1 MIFDFNFGLAA
12 VLLPL
17 LLVLAASSLRV
28 LREYQRG
35 VVFQLGRFWKVKG
48 PGLVLVIP
56 GIQQMVRVDLR
67 VVTMDVPPQDVISR
81 DNVSVKV
88 NAVVF
93 FRVVD
98 PQRAIIQVQDYL
110 RATSELAQT
119 TLRVVLGKHEL
130 DEMLAERER
139 LNLDVQQILDAQT
152 DAWGIKVTNVEIKH
166 IDLNETMIRAI
177 ARQAEAERERRA
189 KVIHAEGEK
198 QASAALLEAARMLAQ
213 QPEAMQ
219 LRYLQTMTQVAGDR
233 ASTVVLPLP
242 LDLLGSLM
250 GRQPAAPARESGVAT
265 PAQWSQC
272 QRRLGPSAPVPSVRP
287 TQANFRPGKLQ
298 SHHGTCIQVV
308 VEHGFAERVHV
319 DMADRVAR
327 KGEGAVIGEQRMK
340 PQFVAAAGCIEC
352 VHLDLLVRL
361 GLACRC
367 HRKTNRAMSI

>member
-1 MIFDFNFGLAA
+1 MFFDLQFGLGGVL
-12 VLLPL
+12 VLLL
-17 LLVLAASSLRV
+17 ILVLSALRV

-67 VVTMDVPPQDVISR
+67 VVTMDVEPQDVISR

-98 PQRAIIQVQDYL
+98 PQKAIIQVENFLQ
-110 RATSELAQT
+110 ATSQLAQT

-139 LNLDVQQILDAQT
+139 LNMDVQQILDAQT

-166 IDLNETMIRAI
+166 IDLNESMVRAI

-198 QASAALLEAARMLAQ
+198 QAAESLLEAARRLAQ

-233 ASTVVLPLP
+233 SSTIVFPLP
-242 LDLLGSLM
+242 MDLLG
-250 GRQPAAPARESGVAT
+250 
-265 PAQWSQC
+265 
-272 QRRLGPSAPVPSVRP
+272 RLLGKNPP
-287 TQANFRPGKLQ
+287 PG
-298 SHHGTCIQVV
+298 
-308 VEHGFAERVHV
+308 
-319 DMADRVAR
+319 
-327 KGEGAVIGEQRMK
+327 
-340 PQFVAAAGCIEC
+340 
-352 VHLDLLVRL
+352 
-361 GLACRC
+361 
-367 HRKTNRAMSI
+367 